1 MNTIVKIM
9 IGVAALIAAVSMMIT
24 SLVNGITSFK
34 TLKILN
40 NMMPKYDKVMDLC
53 IDSMEP
59 DKDVE

>member
-34 TLKILN
+34 ILKILN

>member
-40 NMMPKYDKVMDLC
+40 NMMPKYDKIMDLC

>member
-24 SLVNGITSFK
+24 SLVNGITSLK
-34 TLKILN
+34 TMKILKDL
-40 NMMPKYDKVMDLC
+40 MPKYDRVMDLC

-59 DKDVE
+59 DKNVE

>member
-9 IGVAALIAAVSMMIT
+9 IGIAALIAAVSMMIT

-40 NMMPKYDKVMDLC
+40 TMMPKYDRVMDLC

-59 DKDVE
+59 DKNVE